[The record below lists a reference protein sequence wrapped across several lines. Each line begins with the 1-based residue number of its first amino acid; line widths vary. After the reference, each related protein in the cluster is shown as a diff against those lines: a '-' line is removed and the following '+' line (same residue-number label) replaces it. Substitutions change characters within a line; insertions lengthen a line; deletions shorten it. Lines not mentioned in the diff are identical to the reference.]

1 MKKNTLTPFYFLSTI
16 LLTFIFLGCSKPEDG
31 AIGPAGP
38 AGTANVIYSNWAS
51 APVATA
57 ATIDGTSGN
66 TTSITATQLNQDILD
81 KGTVLVYGKFATT
94 VFALPYTSTAG
105 GSANTL
111 TYFPEL
117 NNIKL
122 FRFKHD
128 GSGGVSISTSVQ
140 FRYILIPGGIVTT
153 GKQAQPDFKKMAYSE
168 VCKYLKIQE

>member
-31 AIGPAGP
+31 AIGPAG
-38 AGTANVIYSNWAS
+38 TANVIYSNWES
-51 APVATA
+51 APTATPT
-57 ATIDGTSGN
+57 TIDGTNGN
-66 TTSITATQLNQDILD
+66 ATSITVTKLNQDILD

-94 VFALPYTSTAG
+94 VFALPYVSTAG

-153 GKQAQPDFKKMAYSE
+153 GKQTQPDFKRMAYSE